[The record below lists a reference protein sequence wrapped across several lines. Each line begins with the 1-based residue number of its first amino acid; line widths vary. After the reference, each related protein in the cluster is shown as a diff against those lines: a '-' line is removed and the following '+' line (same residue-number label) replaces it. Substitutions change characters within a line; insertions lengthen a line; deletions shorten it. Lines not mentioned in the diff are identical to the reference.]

1 MYLCIYVF
9 MYLCIKIIT
18 HFFILLMCI
27 LFFLK
32 LTHYKL
38 SQYFAFLRNA
48 TYPKSVGYFFYRKE
62 ATMNALKKL
71 SFCALL
77 SLGLFAQTAHAE
89 SFLDIADYPSWL
101 KVNFFKHDHYL
112 NQYVGSASIVKERN
126 DFYSNYILYDDKLP
140 PEKNAEKIALLRA
153 RMNAYST
160 LESVLLTTKMHN
172 RIVKALQTKNDAIN
186 DLFGLVNFLV
196 SKSILAKRFVDTTN
210 HRVYV
215 MVQFPFIQPED
226 LIAYFKAK
234 HINLSPTSTTNLSA
248 ILNKALFHL

>member
-1 MYLCIYVF
+1 
-9 MYLCIKIIT
+9 
-18 HFFILLMCI
+18 
-27 LFFLK
+27 
-32 LTHYKL
+32 
-38 SQYFAFLRNA
+38 
-48 TYPKSVGYFFYRKE
+48 
-62 ATMNALKKL
+62 MNALKKL

-77 SLGLFAQTAHAE
+77 SLGLFAQTAHAK
-89 SFLDIADYPSWL
+89 SLKDTINYPDWL

-112 NQYVGSASIVKERN
+112 NQYIGSSIIVKEKN

-160 LESVLLTTKMHN
+160 LESVLITTKMHN
-172 RIVKALQTKNDAIN
+172 RIAKVFQTKNDAIN
-186 DLFGLVNFLV
+186 DLFELVDFLV
-196 SKSILAKRFVDTTN
+196 SKSILAKRFVDSIN

-234 HINLSPTSTTNLSA
+234 RISLSPTSATNLSA
-248 ILNKALFHL
+248 LLNKALFHI

>member
-1 MYLCIYVF
+1 
-9 MYLCIKIIT
+9 
-18 HFFILLMCI
+18 
-27 LFFLK
+27 
-32 LTHYKL
+32 
-38 SQYFAFLRNA
+38 
-48 TYPKSVGYFFYRKE
+48 
-62 ATMNALKKL
+62 MNALKKL

-89 SFLDIADYPSWL
+89 SFQDITDYPSWL
-101 KVNFFKHDHYL
+101 KANFFKHDHYL
-112 NQYVGSASIVKERN
+112 NQYIGSASIVKERN

-140 PEKNAEKIALLRA
+140 PEKNAEKVAFLRA

-160 LESVLLTTKMHN
+160 LESVLITTKMHN
-172 RIVKALQTKNDAIN
+172 HIVKVLQVKNDAIN
-186 DLFGLVNFLV
+186 GLFGLVDFLA

-234 HINLSPTSTTNLSA
+234 HINLSPTSATNLSA
-248 ILNKALFHL
+248 LLNKALFHI

>member
-1 MYLCIYVF
+1 
-9 MYLCIKIIT
+9 
-18 HFFILLMCI
+18 
-27 LFFLK
+27 
-32 LTHYKL
+32 
-38 SQYFAFLRNA
+38 
-48 TYPKSVGYFFYRKE
+48 
-62 ATMNALKKL
+62 MNALKKL

-77 SLGLFAQTAHAE
+77 SLGLFAQTVHAE

-112 NQYVGSASIVKERN
+112 NQYVGSAAIVKEKN

-153 RMNAYST
+153 RMNAYSS
-160 LESVLLTTKMHN
+160 LESVLITKMRN
-172 RIVKALQTKNDAIN
+172 RICKELQVKNNSISY
-186 DLFGLVNFLV
+186 LFGLVDFLT

-234 HINLSPTSTTNLSA
+234 RTNLSPTSATNLSA
-248 ILNKALFHL
+248 ILNKALFHI